1 MSENEIAV
9 IVVDSCLKIH
19 KLLGPG
25 LFESVY
31 EEVLCYELEKRNL
44 KVERQKGM
52 PVHYEDIIIE
62 MGFKADIIVED
73 KVILELK
80 SVESL
85 NKVHHKQLITYL
97 RLSDKKLGLL
107 INFNVELIKNGINRI
122 VNGLEETEKN
132 VIHP

>member
-1 MSENEIAV
+1 MSENEIAA

>member
-1 MSENEIAV
+1 MSENEIAA

-122 VNGLEETEKN
+122 VNELEETEKN

>member
-1 MSENEIAV
+1 MSENEIAA

-122 VNGLEETEKN
+122 VNGLKETEKN